1 MGVWSQSKV
10 IPDCNEKA
18 SAATRGKACRFCY
31 IKCTREQQEQAT
43 PEAALTIQEVKEMS
57 PLDIAKRYYREA
69 EGEEMDEELC
79 TLMQEV
85 ITQVH
90 AKDI

>member
-1 MGVWSQSKV
+1 MYPG
-10 IPDCNEKA
+10 
-18 SAATRGKACRFCY
+18 T
-31 IKCTREQQEQAT
+31 T

>member
-1 MGVWSQSKV
+1 M
-10 IPDCNEKA
+10 
-18 SAATRGKACRFCY
+18 
-31 IKCTREQQEQAT
+31 
-43 PEAALTIQEVKEMS
+43 L
-57 PLDIAKRYYREA
+57 IAKRYYREA